1 MLELHAIADKKA
13 QGGGEFAVAMTASER
28 QRFLTGAKGPADGQ
42 SRFTRTLGS
51 SSYMRMLG
59 RVDAEKSQCSRPKDL
74 ESILEG
80 IRSSVGFEKL
90 NRMVFGVI
98 EEWMVGQLRAE
109 MIASR
114 DRGDDLVAISWNE
127 GLSILLSE
135 LGRDNEALE
144 LDKEALIYYNRKG
157 GSLAGNGTFDVPVP
171 RDCGLFLA

>member
-1 MLELHAIADKKA
+1 VLELHAIADKKA

-42 SRFTRTLGS
+42 SRCRTLGS

-74 ESILEG
+74 ESIFEG

-144 LDKEALIYYNRKG
+144 LDKEALIYYNSKG
-157 GSLAGNGTFDVPVP
+157 AAVGNRTVDFLMS
-171 RDCGLFLA
+171 RDCGLILA